1 LNPDRRRVAAASGQ
15 GLPAFMGYREMLARL
30 YGLGRFGIRPG
41 LDRIRSILRALSDP
55 QDSLSVIHVAGTNGK
70 GSTSAFLSSILAAAG
85 YKVGLFT
92 SPHLVAFTER
102 IRLNGREIAEE
113 EVLRLAEKVLSVS
126 PEGSTFFEV
135 VTAMAYLAFAE
146 GGVGPAVM
154 EVGMGGRYDA
164 TNAATGILSLI
175 TPIALD
181 HCQYLGEDIAAIALQ
196 KAGVI
201 KRGNP
206 AVSAPQSPEALAVIR
221 RQCAHL
227 GSPLYVNGPDFRADR
242 KGGLLSYI
250 GLEWQMDGLNP
261 GIPGSYQ
268 SANAASALAAA
279 ELLAG
284 GRFPVSRSAARR
296 GIEEARWPGR
306 MELFPGTP
314 RILLDGAHN
323 PAGASALA
331 ESLRDIRR
339 RNLVMLIG
347 MVADKDAEGI
357 LEHLLPVADR
367 VIAVAPAIP
376 RGLPAGVLAER
387 CRHLGFAAE
396 DAGSVNQGLDIAG
409 AVAHADDL
417 VVVCGSLFVVGEA
430 RARLTS
436 RRFEPFRG

>member
-1 LNPDRRRVAAASGQ
+1 MSYQDILTRI
-15 GLPAFMGYREMLARL
+15 

-41 LDRIRSILRALSDP
+41 LDRIRAILKALSDP
-55 QDSLSVIHVAGTNGK
+55 QDGLSVIHVAGTNGK
-70 GSTSAFLSSILAAAG
+70 GSTSAFLSSILDAAG

-92 SPHLVAFTER
+92 SPHLIAFPER

-113 EVLRLAEKVLSVS
+113 EVLRLAEKVLSAA
-126 PEGSTFFEV
+126 PDGSTFFEI

-154 EVGMGGRYDA
+154 EVGMGGRFDA

-181 HCQYLGEDIAAIALQ
+181 HCQYLGGDIAAIALQ

-201 KRGNP
+201 KQGNP
-206 AVSAPQSPEALAVIR
+206 VVSAPQPQEALAVIR
-221 RQCAHL
+221 QQCANL
-227 GSPLYVNGPDFRADR
+227 GSPLYLNGHDFRADR
-242 KGGLLSYI
+242 QEGLLTFI
-250 GLEWQMDGLNP
+250 GLEWELDGIRP
-261 GIPGSYQ
+261 GIPGCYQ
-268 SANAASALAAA
+268 SANAASALTAA
-279 ELLAG
+279 ELLAR
-284 GRFPVSRSAARR
+284 GRFPITRSAARR

-347 MVADKDAEGI
+347 MAADKDADGI
-357 LEHLLPVADR
+357 LEHLLPLADR
-367 VIAVAPAIP
+367 VIAVTPAIP

-387 CRHLGFAAE
+387 CRHLGFEAKE
-396 DAGSVNQGLDIAG
+396 TGSVNEGLDIAV